1 MSAPHD
7 LLLHC
12 ATIVT
17 VDPDRRV
24 IEGGWIALDGD
35 RIAAI
40 GTGTPPPVHRVI
52 DRPGLIALP
61 GLIDAHSH
69 AGHGLVRAAG
79 DGDGDLW
86 FQVCADIYA
95 RAATP
100 AFWLAEQR
108 LAQLERLMGGVTTAV
123 SLLGG
128 GADVYRT
135 DAPEAGDAHCAATQ
149 ESGLRTIMAVGPG
162 RMPFPRM
169 FGPDQRPVSFA
180 QQMEVCADLIARH
193 DDVLTRRT
201 GVALILPVYTQDH
214 MQAHGDEIRA
224 MSTAMRALQDRTGVL
239 FTQDGHREGSIA
251 LAHDLGLLSPRAA
264 LGHSV
269 DLTQADVDA
278 LRETGASI
286 IHNPS
291 AIMSIIGRCP
301 VPELLEAGVT
311 VCLGSDAGAPDRG
324 FDMFRHMAQAMHYH
338 RRHFRDPAV
347 LPEGKTL
354 ELCTINAARA
364 LGLED
369 EIGSLEIGKK
379 ADIILLDGRKP
390 HLWPPVMA
398 LNRITHFASAAD
410 VDTVVVDGKVLM
422 EQRTIPHLDM
432 DAILTAAADEAERVF
447 AATGHAGSRGEGPE
461 IWRGARRAAQ
471 PYRPAGSAE
480 AQSGRNGADIEK
492 A

>member
-1 MSAPHD
+1 MTAAEARPHD
-7 LLLHC
+7 LLLRC

-17 VDPDRRV
+17 VDRDRRV
-24 IEGGWIALDGD
+24 IEDGWIAIDSD

-40 GTGTPPPVHRVI
+40 GIGQPPDARQVI

-86 FQVCADIYA
+86 FQICEDIYA
-95 RAATP
+95 RTATP
-100 AFWLAEQR
+100 AFWRTEQR

-135 DAPEAGDAHCAATQ
+135 DTAAAGDAHCAATQ

-162 RMPFPRM
+162 RLPFPRM
-169 FGPDQRPVSFA
+169 FGPEQRPVSFA
-180 QQMEVCADLIARH
+180 QQMEVSADLIARH
-193 DDVLTRRT
+193 DAILTRRT
-201 GVALILPVYTQDH
+201 GVALIMPVYTQDH
-214 MQAHGDEIRA
+214 MGAHGDEIRA
-224 MSTAMRALQDRTGVL
+224 MSTAMRALQDRTGAL

-251 LAHDLGLLSPRAA
+251 LARDLGLLSPRAA

-269 DLTQADVDA
+269 DLTPADFDA

-301 VPELLEAGVT
+301 VPELLEAGLT

-347 LPEGKTL
+347 LPDGKAL
-354 ELCTINAARA
+354 ELCTIDAARA
-364 LGLED
+364 LGLAAD
-369 EIGSLEIGKK
+369 IGSLEVGKK

-398 LNRITHFASAAD
+398 LNRITHFANAAD
-410 VDTVVVDGKVLM
+410 VDTVVVDGQVLM
-422 EQRTIPHLDM
+422 ENRRIPHLDL
-432 DAILTAAADEAERVF
+432 AGVLDEAAGEAETVF
-447 AATGHAGSRGEGPE
+447 ANAGHAQSRREGTD
-461 IWRGARRAAQ
+461 IWHHARRSTLPFRPSGAQ
-471 PYRPAGSAE
+471 
-480 AQSGRNGADIEK
+480 D
-492 A
+492 

>member
-1 MSAPHD
+1 MSGPQIAPHD
-7 LLLHC
+7 LLLRC
-12 ATIVT
+12 ATVVT
-17 VDPDRRV
+17 VDPERRV
-24 IEGGWIALDGD
+24 IEGGWIAVDGD

-40 GTGTPPPVHRVI
+40 GTGALPPARRVM
-52 DRPGLIALP
+52 DRPGLIAMP

-86 FQVCADIYA
+86 FQICADIYA
-95 RAATP
+95 HAATP
-100 AFWLAEQR
+100 GFWLAEQR

-135 DAPEAGDAHCAATQ
+135 DTTAAGDAHCAATV

-162 RMPFPRM
+162 RLPFPRM
-169 FGPDQRPVSFA
+169 FGPDRHPVSFEA
-180 QQMEVCADLIARH
+180 QMEVCADLIARH
-193 DDVLTRRT
+193 NDVLTRRT
-201 GVALILPVYTQDH
+201 GVALILPVYTADH
-214 MQAHGDEIRA
+214 MAAHGDEIRA

-251 LAHDLGLLSPRAA
+251 LARDLGLLSPRAA

-269 DLTQADVDA
+269 DLTPADFDA
-278 LRETGASI
+278 LHETGATI

-354 ELCTINAARA
+354 EMCTIDAARA
-364 LGLED
+364 LGLGS
-369 EIGSLEIGKK
+369 EIGSLEVGKK

-410 VDTVVVDGKVLM
+410 VDTVIVNGQVLM
-422 EQRTIPHLDM
+422 EQRNIPHLDSN
-432 DAILTAAADEAERVF
+432 AILNQAASEADRVF
-447 AATGHAGSRGEGPE
+447 SATGHEGSRTESND
-461 IWRGARRAAQ
+461 IWGQARQ
-471 PYRPAGSAE
+471 QKTTFRPAGSD
-480 AQSGRNGADIEK
+480 R
-492 A
+492 

>member
-7 LLLHC
+7 LLIRC

-17 VDPDRRV
+17 VDRDRRV
-24 IEGGWIALDGD
+24 IEGGWIAVDAD

-40 GTGTPPPVHRVI
+40 GTGTPPPARQVI

-86 FQVCADIYA
+86 FQICADIYA
-95 RAATP
+95 HAATP
-100 AFWLAEQR
+100 DFWLAEQR

-135 DAPEAGDAHCAATQ
+135 DTPAAGDAHCAATV

-162 RMPFPRM
+162 RLPFPRH
-169 FGPDQRPVSFA
+169 FGPDHQPVSFDA
-180 QQMEVCADLIARH
+180 QMQVCADLIARH

-201 GVALILPVYTQDH
+201 GVALILPVYTADH
-214 MQAHGDEIRA
+214 MAAHGDEIRA

-251 LAHDLGLLSPRAA
+251 LARDLGLLSPRAA

-269 DLTQADVDA
+269 DLTEADFDA
-278 LRETGASI
+278 LRDTGATI

-311 VCLGSDAGAPDRG
+311 VCFGSDAGAPDRG

-354 ELCTINAARA
+354 EMCTIDAARA
-364 LGLED
+364 LGLET
-369 EIGSLEIGKK
+369 EIGSLEVGKK

-398 LNRITHFASAAD
+398 LNRITHFATAAD
-410 VDTVVVDGKVLM
+410 VDTVLVDGRVLM
-422 EQRTIPHLDM
+422 EDRHIPHLDKE
-432 DAILTAAADEAERVF
+432 AILDGAATEAARVF
-447 AATGHAGSRGEGPE
+447 EATGHGHARTEGSDL
-461 IWRGARRAAQ
+461 WHVARRHNQ
-471 PYRPAGSAE
+471 PYRPAGSADAE
-480 AQSGRNGADIEK
+480 AVPEGRAG
-492 A
+492 